1 MADKTRKGL
10 HPSIPGV
17 CSGLIMG
24 LGQLINKSWGKALMF
39 FLFPVILVSIELASS
54 NWGRYIKL
62 ASGGADEIISKQSID
77 YDLNGSTEETEV
89 VIQESAGSLADI
101 LGLGVGDSD
110 ESEDDLWGDE
120 DDLWGSEEDLWGDS
134 VAESE
139 DDLWGSDEE
148 MSEDDLWGS
157 EDDLWASDD
166 DTEES
171 VGYFNYEYEYPNYAY
186 SHDGEK
192 YIIRD
197 FGGFITRGMWGLFT
211 LGKLVIGDEYA
222 GKNIELYN
230 KITGWLSAD
239 NSTQLLGNGL
249 IALVVVLVFIFFYV
263 ICIVDAVK
271 ERSKINSGEEVESTL
286 DYLKRIWRD
295 AYVYVILS
303 PAIVLVLIFT
313 LIPFLFTFLL
323 AFTDYSYKIKLG
335 ADLISWTGFAAFK
348 QAVVDPSWLSI
359 FSKIFAWTVF
369 WAVMSSFTCYAVGFI
384 NALVVE
390 SPLVKGKKAW
400 RTIMILPWAIPS
412 LISLMLF
419 KNVFNREGLMNQIL
433 FATRTME
440 GFSKFLYNI
449 GLQGKFDQPIYWF
462 DPIYNGNLAK
472 AVVVLVNLWLGA
484 PYFMMLIIGV
494 LSTIP
499 KDLYEAANI
508 DGATGLQRFNAIT
521 LPMVLAATL
530 PSIIMTFSFNFNNFG
545 AVYFL
550 TGGGPLWDPTKV
562 PESMRV
568 IGGAVPGQTDILI
581 SWIYKLSFT
590 QGQEVFNVAAV
601 YSIIIFIIVGGF
613 SVFNLLKSKSFSEE
627 E

>member
-1 MADKTRKGL
+1 MADKTRESL
-10 HPSIPGV
+10 HPAVPGV

-24 LGQLINKSWGKALMF
+24 LGQLINKNWGKALLF
-39 FLFPVILVSIELASS
+39 FLFPVILVTIELSSS

-62 ASGGADEIISKQSID
+62 VSGDADEIISNQRLD
-77 YDLNGSTEETEV
+77 YDLNAVTAEEDY
-89 VIQESAGSLADI
+89 VIQENASSLADI
-101 LGLGVGDSD
+101 LGLGSSD
-110 ESEDDLWGDE
+110 VDE
-120 DDLWGSEEDLWGDS
+120 AEGSEEDLWGDETEDDLWGTEDEES
-134 VAESE
+134 EEDLWGSE

-148 MSEDDLWGS
+148 SED
-157 EDDLWASDD
+157 SD
-166 DTEES
+166 S
-171 VGYFNYEYEYPNYAY
+171 AVSYFDYEYEYPNYAY
-186 SHDGEK
+186 SRNGER
-192 YIIRD
+192 YIFRD
-197 FGGFITRGMWGLFT
+197 FGGFITRGLWGLFT

-230 KITGWLSAD
+230 KVTGWLTAD
-239 NSTQLLGNGL
+239 NSIQIMGNGL
-249 IALVVVLVFIFFYV
+249 IALVVCIIFVIFDVLC
-263 ICIVDAVK
+263 ICDAVQ
-271 ERSKINSGEEVESTL
+271 ERKKISKGIKAES
-286 DYLKRIWRD
+286 LKSFISRIWRD
-295 AYVYVILS
+295 AYVYIILS
-303 PAIVLVLIFT
+303 PAIILLLIFT
-313 LIPFLFTFLL
+313 LIPFCFTFLL

-335 ADLISWTGFAAFK
+335 ANLISWSGFAAFK
-348 QAVVDPSWLSI
+348 QAIVDPSWLSI
-359 FSKIFAWTVF
+359 FSKIFIWTVF
-369 WAVMSSFTCYAVGFI
+369 WAVMSSFTCYVVGFI
-384 NALVVE
+384 NALVIE
-390 SPLVKGKKAW
+390 NPIVKGKKAW

-433 FATRTME
+433 FATNTME

-494 LSTIP
+494 LATIP
-499 KDLYEAANI
+499 RDLYEAANI
-508 DGATGLQRFNAIT
+508 DGATGLQRFKAIT
-521 LPMVLAATL
+521 LPMVLSATL

-550 TGGGPLWDPTKV
+550 TGGGPLWDPSKV

-601 YSIIIFIIVGGF
+601 YSIIIFLIVGGF

-627 E
+627 D

>member
-1 MADKTRKGL
+1 MADKTRKNL
-10 HPSIPGV
+10 HPAVPGV
-17 CSGLIMG
+17 LSGLIMG
-24 LGQLINKSWGKALMF
+24 LGQLVNKNWGKAIMF
-39 FLFPVILVSIELASS
+39 FLFPVLLVTIELSSS
-54 NWGRYIKL
+54 NWGRYIRL
-62 ASGGADEIISKQSID
+62 ASGGADEILSTQRLD
-77 YDLNGSTEETEV
+77 YDFNASSETEDF
-89 VIQESAGSLADI
+89 VIQENASSLADI
-101 LGLGVGDSD
+101 LGLGGSD
-110 ESEDDLWGDE
+110 EAEGSEDDLWGDE
-120 DDLWGSEEDLWGDS
+120 
-134 VAESE
+134 
-139 DDLWGSDEE
+139 
-148 MSEDDLWGS
+148 SEDDLWGS
-157 EDDLWASDD
+157 EDDLWGSDED
-166 DTEES
+166 SETGVS
-171 VGYFNYEYEYPNYAY
+171 YFDYEYEYPNYAY
-186 SHDGEK
+186 SRNGEK
-192 YIIRD
+192 YIFRD
-197 FGGFITRGMWGLFT
+197 FGGFITKGLWGLFT

-222 GKNIELYN
+222 GKNIELFN
-230 KITGWLSAD
+230 KVTGWLTAD
-239 NSTQLLGNGL
+239 NSIQIMGNGL
-249 IALVVVLVFIFFYV
+249 IALVVCIIFVIFDV
-263 ICIVDAVK
+263 ICICDAVI
-271 ERSKINSGEEVESTL
+271 ERKKINSGIKPEGAVE
-286 DYLKRIWRD
+286 YLKRIWRD
-295 AYVYVILS
+295 AYVYIILS
-303 PAIVLVLIFT
+303 PAIALLLIFT

-335 ADLISWTGFAAFK
+335 ADLISWSGFAAFK

-359 FSKIFAWTVF
+359 FSKIFVWTVF

-384 NALVVE
+384 NALVIE
-390 SPLVKGKKAW
+390 NPLVKGKKVW
-400 RTIMILPWAIPS
+400 RTVMILPWAIPS

-433 FATRTME
+433 FATGTME

-472 AVVVLVNLWLGA
+472 AVVVMVNLWLGA

-521 LPMVLAATL
+521 LPMVLSATL

-601 YSIIIFIIVGGF
+601 YSIIIFLIVGGF

-627 E
+627 D

>member
-1 MADKTRKGL
+1 MADKTRKNL
-10 HPSIPGV
+10 HPAVPGV
-17 CSGLIMG
+17 LSGLIMG
-24 LGQLINKSWGKALMF
+24 LGQLVNKNWGKALMF
-39 FLFPVILVSIELASS
+39 FLFPVILVTIELSSS

-62 ASGGADEIISKQSID
+62 ASGGADEILSAQRLD
-77 YDLNGSTEETEV
+77 YDLNGSSESEDY
-89 VIQESAGSLADI
+89 VIQESASSLADI
-101 LGLGVGDSD
+101 LGLGASD
-110 ESEDDLWGDE
+110 ETEGSEDDLWGD
-120 DDLWGSEEDLWGDS
+120 
-134 VAESE
+134 ESE
-139 DDLWGSDEE
+139 DDLWGSDESE
-148 MSEDDLWGS
+148 EDFSGDESEDDLWGS
-157 EDDLWASDD
+157 EDDLWGSDED
-166 DTEES
+166 SDETEVS
-171 VGYFNYEYEYPNYAY
+171 YFDYEYEYPNYAY
-186 SHDGEK
+186 SRNGEK
-192 YIIRD
+192 YIFRD
-197 FGGFITRGMWGLFT
+197 FGGFITKGLWGLFT

-230 KITGWLSAD
+230 KVTGWLTAD
-239 NSTQLLGNGL
+239 NSIQIMGNGL
-249 IALVVVLVFIFFYV
+249 IALVVCIVFIIFDV
-263 ICIVDAVK
+263 ICICDAVK
-271 ERSKINSGEEVESTL
+271 ERKKINNGIKPEAAL
-286 DYLKRIWRD
+286 DYLKRVWRD
-295 AYVYVILS
+295 AYVYIILS
-303 PAIVLVLIFT
+303 PAIVLLLIFT

-335 ADLISWTGFAAFK
+335 ADLISWSGFAAFK

-359 FSKIFAWTVF
+359 FSKIFVWTVF

-384 NALVVE
+384 NALVIE
-390 SPLVKGKKAW
+390 NPLVKGKKAW
-400 RTIMILPWAIPS
+400 RTVMILPWAIPS

-433 FATRTME
+433 FATNTME
-440 GFSKFLYNI
+440 GFSKFLFNI

-472 AVVVLVNLWLGA
+472 AVVVIVNLWLGA

-508 DGATGLQRFNAIT
+508 DGATGIQRFNAIT
-521 LPMVLAATL
+521 LPMVLSATL

-601 YSIIIFIIVGGF
+601 YSIIIFLIVGGF
-613 SVFNLLKSKSFSEE
+613 SVGNLLKSKSFSEE
-627 E
+627 D